1 MPVYEAPNARPA
13 PPVVSAVRLR
23 AEVGSPTHS
32 AACILKGDPAMAT
45 RSRSPLA
52 LGLLLVLAGIVLL
65 AFELI
70 PALRSWANDVFDWPL
85 IIVGVGVFLLIFGLL
100 AGAPGM
106 AVPAS
111 IVAGIGGILMWQNAT
126 GEWESW
132 AYAWTLIPGF
142 VGVGVMLEG
151 ILAGRARKGI
161 TDGGWMILMSL
172 TLFVVF
178 GSFLGGPIALGGY
191 WPVLLIVLGV
201 LFLFRALFS
210 FRK

>member
-1 MPVYEAPNARPA
+1 MVAR
-13 PPVVSAVRLR
+13 
-23 AEVGSPTHS
+23 
-32 AACILKGDPAMAT
+32 T
-45 RSRSPLA
+45 RSTLA
-52 LGLLLVLAGIVLL
+52 LGLLLVLVGIILL

-70 PALRSWANDVFDWPL
+70 PALRSWARAVLDWPL
-85 IIVGVGVFLLIFGLL
+85 IIVGVGAFLFVFGLL

-142 VGVGVMLEG
+142 VGIGIMLES
-151 ILAGRARKGI
+151 LLSGRARKGL
-161 TDGGWMILMSL
+161 TEGGWMVLISL
-172 TLFVVF
+172 TLFLVF

-191 WPVLLIVLGV
+191 WPVLLIALGA
-201 LFLFRALFS
+201 LFLFRSLVS